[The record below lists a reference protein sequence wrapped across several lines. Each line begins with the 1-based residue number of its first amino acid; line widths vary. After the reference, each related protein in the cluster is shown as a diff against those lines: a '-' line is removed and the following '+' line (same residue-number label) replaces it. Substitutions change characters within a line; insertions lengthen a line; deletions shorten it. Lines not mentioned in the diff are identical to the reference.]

1 VSRVKIGLIGAG
13 SMGVLHARVI
23 STHPDTS
30 LVWVHDQNQ
39 TLGTSI
45 AERFDSRF
53 VSQPDPQ
60 SVDAIVVATPTQTHF
75 EIAQGFIQL
84 GKPLLVEKPLAQTF
98 EQVSSLVDEARE
110 QSAILQ
116 CGLLERFNPAVQTVA
131 DLIVNPLQI
140 RTTRHSPPATRITT
154 GVIGDLLI
162 HDIDLILRLMACEPV
177 SIAAISD
184 RMSWPAQ
191 VEETVESLLKFEGDC
206 IATASATR
214 QSHQKVRSMSIVE
227 TDRLIEVDLLRRDI
241 TIYKHVL
248 EAPVEAP
255 SGYRQQTIM
264 EIPVVQHQG
273 EPLMLQLSHF
283 VALIRDEADRAKEL
297 DSILLPHG
305 VVSRI
310 EEATCRS

>member
-1 VSRVKIGLIGAG
+1 VSKIKIGLIGAG
-13 SMGVLHARVI
+13 SMGALHARVI
-23 STHPDTS
+23 STHPDTK
-30 LVWVHDQNQ
+30 LVWVHDQNR

-45 AERFDSRF
+45 AERFGSNF
-53 VSQPDPQ
+53 VSQPD
-60 SVDAIVVATPTQTHF
+60 SESADAIVVAAPTQTHF
-75 EIAQGFIQL
+75 EIAQAFIQS

-98 EQVSSLVDEARE
+98 AQVLSLVEEARE
-110 QSAILQ
+110 NGAVLQ
-116 CGLLERFNPAVQTVA
+116 CGLLERFNPVVRTVA
-131 DLIVNPLQI
+131 DLILNPLQI

-162 HDIDLILRLMACEPV
+162 HDVDLILRMMACEPV

-191 VEETVESLLKFEGDC
+191 VEETVESLMKFEGDR

-241 TIYKHVL
+241 TIFRHVL

-283 VALIRDEADRAKEL
+283 VALIRDEADRVKEL
-297 DSILLPHG
+297 DSILVPHG